1 MPRRRAIWASIS
13 LALIL
18 AVPGSAGTTWNE
30 TPGVHHVGEHGRTSG
45 GLTGLPRNPLGP
57 NVTGMVC
64 SWGHPLNSS
73 PQLVPSICVS
83 PPTLCEPAYCG
94 PNMTSVATVTL
105 IVNASANSSYSGIV
119 ASGANEDTFQ
129 FIPTIGVEMGPG
141 GVTYFCFHNGTN
153 IDVLCQQAPEYPVG
167 SGIGWAWPYAVMY
180 PNDTWSVTFN
190 VSVSSTFPTTQ
201 LGKWIPIDW
210 CSLSQYSTCQGGPPT
225 YSEVRYTDFEGHG
238 ENTSFPPALVQVGAS
253 VPRYAVTFL
262 ENGLPA
268 GTPWSLYFNEAAIAN
283 SSTTT
288 EIVVNA
294 TDGNYVYTVS
304 PSKRYVPN
312 LPDGNVSVQGSPVK
326 VRVQF
331 SSTANGTYPVSFT
344 EVGLPNGTAWPITVG
359 RVAMTSTNASH
370 LFYLPNG
377 TFSWGVGGVVGFIP
391 SVAWGEVSIN
401 GSAVTQLVSFQP
413 IPSTNSTVIFQ
424 EHGLPTGT
432 QWSICLCPPSS
443 GPPPPP
449 GNPLSPPPPDY
460 GFTTTSVASEI
471 EFSLV
476 NYTYYIE
483 ASTFSPFFTSLVY
496 NQTLQVTGSPVFEVV
511 NFAQIYSVT
520 WTSRG
525 LPVGTYW
532 SVQSRGTIQGSD
544 APQNATAPGLLN
556 GTFAYQVL
564 PAEGY
569 LPETPN
575 GTVLIEGN
583 NVTVIATFYRTAPGM
598 YSAVFEY
605 FGLPSDS
612 DWSIAI
618 SSRLLEGSFTS
629 GLIATNLSNGTYTYY
644 VGTSGMEFP
653 DGYVGTVTIFG
664 QNVFTYV
671 GFSPAMIGSYL
682 VNFNLT
688 RSQWGHLWQISVGNT
703 TISSRLP
710 SIGIF
715 EPNGTLRYTATYLNS
730 SRPAQESGEF
740 TVNGNNVTV
749 PLFLTPPAR
758 LYAVNISEIGLP
770 TEDIWSVRE
779 NGSLFSSDTSYVD
792 IDLANGSYTFSVIA
806 PSGYDASWTSDSLN
820 LNGQGEQLQIH
831 FAKSPGAP
839 NSLLG
844 LPTQV
849 AYFLL
854 GVVVTLIAAMG
865 ILLPKA
871 RRARRKS
878 RSRKSPRGRDPRPKT
893 PRAGLPDPPK
903 GHTWQIVREPLTDSP
918 AEEELE

>member
-1 MPRRRAIWASIS
+1 MPRRRAIWASIT

-18 AVPGSAGTTWNE
+18 AVPGSLGTTWNE
-30 TPGVHHVGEHGRTSG
+30 TPGVHRVGEYGRTSG
-45 GLTGLPRNPLGP
+45 GLTARPRIPLGP

-64 SWGHPLNSS
+64 SWGRPLNSS
-73 PQLVPSICVS
+73 PQLVPSICIS
-83 PPTLCEPAYCG
+83 PPTLCDPTDCW
-94 PNMTSVATVTL
+94 PNLTSVATVTL

-119 ASGANEDTFQ
+119 ASGEDMFQ
-129 FIPTIGVEMGPG
+129 FTPTMGVEMGPG
-141 GVTYFCFHNGTN
+141 GVTYYCLHNGTN
-153 IDVLCQQAPEYPVG
+153 IEVLCQQAPQYPVG
-167 SGIGWAWPYAVMY
+167 SGMGWAWPYGVMY
-180 PNDTWSVTFN
+180 PNDTWSTTFN
-190 VSVSSTFPTTQ
+190 VSVSSTFQFTQ
-201 LGKWIPIDW
+201 LNKLIPVDW
-210 CSLSQYSTCQGGPPT
+210 CATSQYATCQGAPPT
-225 YSEVRYTDFEGHG
+225 YTEVRYTDFEGHG
-238 ENTSFPPALVQVGAS
+238 ENTSFPPALVQVVGS
-253 VPRYAVTFL
+253 VPRYAVTFI

-294 TDGNYVYTVS
+294 TDGNYVYTVN

-312 LPDGNVSVQGSPVK
+312 LPDGNVSVQGSPAK
-326 VRVQF
+326 VIVQF

-344 EVGLPNGTAWPITVG
+344 EVGLPNGTAWSITVG

-391 SVAWGEVSIN
+391 WFAWGGVSIN
-401 GSAVTQLVSFQP
+401 GSAVTQMVSFQP
-413 IPSTNSTVIFQ
+413 IPPTNSTVIIQ

-432 QWSICLCPPSS
+432 QWSICLCPPNG

-449 GNPLSPPPPDY
+449 GAPLSPSPPVQ

-471 EFSLV
+471 ELSVV
-476 NYTYYIE
+476 NYTYYLE
-483 ASTFSPFFTSLVY
+483 ARTVSPFFTSLPY

-511 NFAQIYSVT
+511 NFAQIYTVT

-532 SVQSRGTIQGSD
+532 SLQTEGVIQGSLV
-544 APQNATAPGLLN
+544 PQNVTAPGLN
-556 GTFAYQVL
+556 GTFSYQVL

-575 GTVLIEGN
+575 GTILIEGN
-583 NVTVIATFYRTAPGM
+583 NVTVITTFYRTDPGM
-598 YSAVFEY
+598 YSATFEQM
-605 FGLPSDS
+605 GSPPDTE
-612 DWSIAI
+612 WSIAI
-618 SSRLLEGSFTS
+618 GSRVLAGSSASALV
-629 GLIATNLSNGTYTYY
+629 ATNLSNGTYTYY
-644 VGTSGMEFP
+644 VSTAGMEFP

-664 QNVFTYV
+664 QNVFTDV
-671 GFSPAMIGSYL
+671 GFLPAMIGSYL
-682 VNFNLT
+682 VDFNLT

-715 EPNGTLRYTATYLNS
+715 EPNGTFRYTATYLNT

-740 TVNGNNVTV
+740 AVQGNNVTV
-749 PLFLTPPAR
+749 PLFLTPPPQ
-758 LYAVNISEIGLP
+758 LYAVNISETGLP
-770 TEDIWSVRE
+770 SEDIWSVRE

-792 IDLANGSYTFSVIA
+792 INLANGSYTFSVIA

-831 FAKSPGAP
+831 FAKSPSAS

-871 RRARRKS
+871 RRTRRKS
-878 RSRKSPRGRDPRPKT
+878 RSRKSPRGRDPHPKT

-918 AEEELE
+918 TEEELE